1 LLSRFAGKRGVA
13 VALKHSTDVSVKAA
27 IAAANESEKRRE
39 ISDKVQSGPVLRVT
53 PNGASTFAFA
63 YRLKGQSATQR
74 IGPELNLLEKLIDAR

>member
-1 LLSRFAGKRGVA
+1 
-13 VALKHSTDVSVKAA
+13 
-27 IAAANESEKRRE
+27 
-39 ISDKVQSGPVLRVT
+39 VLRVT